1 MKKGFTLVELLAVLV
16 ILAIIVLIAVP
27 TVTNIIN
34 KAEEDSEKASAKMYI
49 EGVNKSLM
57 EYNLSNRLVNAN
69 CTVMTDGNLD
79 CDGTT
84 IEVSVNNT
92 VPTEGMVT
100 IENIEVSKVQ
110 NLKVGDNYY
119 TTNEN
124 GELIGSKTA
133 KYNLIASLTNLTST
147 ETTVIE
153 ANKTTTITLTP
164 TSGYGLPDTI
174 TVTGT
179 EYTYDNTTGVISLSN
194 PTNNIT
200 ITATGKVV
208 TYNITTNLTNLTS
221 TGDTTI
227 DTASTGTVTLTPS
240 SGYGLP
246 SSITVTGTEYTY
258 DNTTGVIS
266 LSNPTSN
273 VTITA
278 TVIKLVTPATA
289 ATKTTGNVPEGNY
302 AAGDEYIINLGG
314 EDRIFFVL
322 GENENDSTKIDLIM
336 NMNYTDD
343 KVPVKMAWCDPN
355 GANPSNNACN
365 HDNLDPLVSHVQKV
379 FGSNVTVSLPSY
391 DQIKLAAG
399 NKTSE
404 LPTWLYDYLLGTT
417 HPVSGLYGYW
427 TSSPDASIAITAWD
441 VHSRGSLLY
450 DVVSDASS
458 NGFRPV
464 ITISKSLMN

>member
-84 IEVSVNNT
+84 IEVSVKNT

-133 KYNLIASLTNLTST
+133 KYNLLASLTNLTST

-153 ANKTTTITLTP
+153 ANKITTITLTP
-164 TSGYGLPDTI
+164 INGYGLPDT
-174 TVTGT
+174 
-179 EYTYDNTTGVISLSN
+179 
-194 PTNNIT
+194 
-200 ITATGKVV
+200 
-208 TYNITTNLTNLTS
+208 
-221 TGDTTI
+221 
-227 DTASTGTVTLTPS
+227 
-240 SGYGLP
+240 
-246 SSITVTGTEYTY
+246 ITVTGTEYTY

-322 GENENDSTKIDLIM
+322 GENETDSTKIDLIM

-365 HDNLDPLVSHVQKV
+365 HDNLDPLVSHVQEV
-379 FGSNVTVSLPSY
+379 FGSNVVVSLPSY

-399 NKTSE
+399 NKTSGF
-404 LPTWLYDYLLGTT
+404 PTWLYDYLHNTT

-427 TSSPDASIAITAWD
+427 TASPIASNAAGAWS
-441 VHSRGSLLY
+441 VRYNGTLSTG
-450 DVVSDASS
+450 VVSNAS
-458 NGFRPV
+458 NFGFRPV